1 MPHILIV
8 EDSADVRFIVREIL
22 RRKGYDT
29 AEAENGIQALE
40 LLENNSRFDLIIS
53 DVRMAKMGGLQLLSE
68 LKDRFPGIPTIMLSV
83 HTVPEWID
91 EAKQKG
97 AVSYLS
103 KPFTPDQLLFAVEQH
118 LASVTS

>member
-1 MPHILIV
+1 MPRILVV
-8 EDSADVRFIVREIL
+8 EDSSDVRFIIREIL
-22 RRKGYDT
+22 RRKGYET
-29 AEAENGIQALE
+29 AEAENGVQALE
-40 LLENNSRFDLIIS
+40 LLEKNSHFDLIIS

-68 LKDRFPGIPTIMLSV
+68 LKERFPAIPTIMLSV

-103 KPFTPDQLLFAVEQH
+103 KPFTPDQLVAAVEQH